1 MPRKQAQSSFI
12 PESDSLTTSPK
23 RSKSSGGNILVLVS
37 LGLLVLTIL
46 AAAGLFLYKNS
57 IQNTL
62 AERQQELEEKRSAFD
77 PALIDEL
84 SETADRVGTAESLV
98 DNHLAFTPIFSIVES
113 ATLTSVQFNSMGV
126 SYNDGEDDSPNSDSS
141 QQSSGGVTVDLTGIG
156 PGYAAI
162 ALQSSEL
169 ADHDKIRNPILSNF
183 DLNDEGNVE
192 FSVQFTVP
200 EEEVLY
206 KNTI

>member
-12 PESDSLTTSPK
+12 PESDSLEPPTGG
-23 RSKSSGGNILVLVS
+23 RKSTGGNALVLIS
-37 LGLLVLTIL
+37 IGLLVLTIL
-46 AAAGLFLYKNS
+46 AAAGLFLYKNRVQS
-57 IQNTL
+57 KL
-62 AERQQELEEKRSAFD
+62 SERQQELKEKRSAFD

-84 SETADRVGTAESLV
+84 SKTADRVSTAKSLV

-113 ATLTSVQFNSMGV
+113 VTLTSVQFNSMNV
-126 SYNDGEDDSPNSDSS
+126 SYNEGEDSPSSDS
-141 QQSSGGVTVDLTGIG
+141 QPTDGVTVTLSGIG

-169 ADHDKIRNPILSNF
+169 ADHDKIRNPILSDF
-183 DLNDEGNVE
+183 SLNDEGNVE
-192 FSVQFTVP
+192 FSVQFVVP

>member
-12 PESDSLTTSPK
+12 PESDSLTAPSTG
-23 RSKSSGGNILVLVS
+23 SKSSGGNILVLIS
-37 LGLLVLTIL
+37 IGLLVLTIL

-57 IQNTL
+57 VQSTL
-62 AERQQELEEKRSAFD
+62 VERQQELEEKRSAFD

-84 SETADRVGTAESLV
+84 SQTADRVGTAKSLV

-113 ATLTSVQFNSMGV
+113 ATLTSVQFNSMQI
-126 SYNDGEDDSPNSDSS
+126 SYNEGGDSPGSDSE
-141 QQSSGGVTVDLTGIG
+141 QSTDGVTVNLTGIG

-169 ADHDKIRNPILSNF
+169 ADHDKIRNPILSKF
-183 DLNDEGNVE
+183 TLNDEGNVE

-200 EEEVLY
+200 EQEILY